1 VVERREGEED
11 IWREILAMKPR
22 MTTTTIDEFI
32 KTPSNIA
39 VKREF
44 EQLQRDLYLR
54 TARACADARRPD
66 DTPLISNAEWRT
78 MQLEEEWV
86 KYTASNPGADVL
98 QDRAQRVLSL
108 LRTLSHTD
116 QKAYIGWTIRRR
128 ASLRKS
134 NALVAENRAL
144 KKRDKRL

>member
-1 VVERREGEED
+1 
-11 IWREILAMKPR
+11 
-22 MTTTTIDEFI
+22 
-32 KTPSNIA
+32 
-39 VKREF
+39 
-44 EQLQRDLYLR
+44 
-54 TARACADARRPD
+54 
-66 DTPLISNAEWRT
+66 

-116 QKAYIGWTIRRR
+116 QKTYIGWTIRRR

-134 NALVAENRAL
+134 NVLVAENRAL